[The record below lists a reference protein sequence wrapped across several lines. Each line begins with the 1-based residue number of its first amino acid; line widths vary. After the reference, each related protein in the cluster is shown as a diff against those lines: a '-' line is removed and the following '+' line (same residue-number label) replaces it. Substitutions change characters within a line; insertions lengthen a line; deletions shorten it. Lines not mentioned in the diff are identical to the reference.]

1 MSDENFRKNVQA
13 LVTERT
19 QRYSRQGPGGS
30 RRSGRASGS
39 FRGIAG
45 VQGFKAAVEFD
56 SRGFLC
62 QPEFFH
68 KPILPWLMGCTQ
80 ILMFGVF
87 FLVVPPHLGTQCTA

>member
-30 RRSGRASGS
+30 RRSGRASGN

-45 VQGFKAAVEFD
+45 VQGFKAPVE
-56 SRGFLC
+56 L
-62 QPEFFH
+62 
-68 KPILPWLMGCTQ
+68 ILEDYSVNPSSL
-80 ILMFGVF
+80 
-87 FLVVPPHLGTQCTA
+87 